1 MRSMKLILIQLFL
14 TCSFNAFSFTNENI
28 FVFQQSSKTDTL
40 EKKLN
45 EVGVI
50 DESVLKSTYKLD
62 KKNTRIERPKFTKER
77 SAPKIDQV
85 KPINK
90 ITLNEFAV
98 DTIKTSRELNSI
110 KFTLGNYYHTEIET
124 TILNT
129 NQKNGFSFA
138 HNSFQIGAT
147 KNWYSKRYGN
157 KLSGFANFEPFKK
170 LNFENKFSFQNQGS
184 YYYGNEAPETLI
196 RNKVNKFEYR
206 TLGYEGKISNE
217 FTSNN
222 VEWEGLFSANKIEG
236 IEDQGETNINGQINL
251 KSYIANGVKLA
262 FNSSITNS
270 HFKNALIDLK
280 RTIISAQ
287 PTIVYKTLSYHLEAG
302 VSYVNDQAATK
313 EYFFPKIEFGYKLN
327 DNHQLIAGFTG
338 DVEFN
343 NFQSL
348 LRENI
353 YLNDNLS
360 SFTNTN
366 SPIQIYTIFKGGNSS
381 EVEETRY
388 TYFVKLKYAQI
399 NNLPIFIHGVRDS
412 ERDPLVFNPEY
423 IGQLSSVSNFQIDA
437 SFDKKFNQIWS
448 TSLNLKTN
456 NFSGDIQYSNIL
468 LRPLIDLTY
477 QITYQGLNWDFSPNI
492 GFTSGLYGYQTK
504 SNQVVKMENIS
515 LVNLNV
521 GYRLTRTFRMFSNWN
536 NLFNQKYQRII
547 NYREIGFNFNAGVL
561 YAF

>member
-1 MRSMKLILIQLFL
+1 
-14 TCSFNAFSFTNENI
+14 
-28 FVFQQSSKTDTL
+28 
-40 EKKLN
+40 
-45 EVGVI
+45 
-50 DESVLKSTYKLD
+50 
-62 KKNTRIERPKFTKER
+62 
-77 SAPKIDQV
+77 
-85 KPINK
+85 
-90 ITLNEFAV
+90 
-98 DTIKTSRELNSI
+98 
-110 KFTLGNYYHTEIET
+110 
-124 TILNT
+124 
-129 NQKNGFSFA
+129 
-138 HNSFQIGAT
+138 
-147 KNWYSKRYGN
+147 
-157 KLSGFANFEPFKK
+157 
-170 LNFENKFSFQNQGS
+170 
-184 YYYGNEAPETLI
+184 
-196 RNKVNKFEYR
+196 
-206 TLGYEGKISNE
+206 
-217 FTSNN
+217 
-222 VEWEGLFSANKIEG
+222 
-236 IEDQGETNINGQINL
+236 
-251 KSYIANGVKLA
+251 
-262 FNSSITNS
+262 
-270 HFKNALIDLK
+270 
-280 RTIISAQ
+280 
-287 PTIVYKTLSYHLEAG
+287 
-302 VSYVNDQAATK
+302 
-313 EYFFPKIEFGYKLN
+313 
-327 DNHQLIAGFTG
+327 
-338 DVEFN
+338 
-343 NFQSL
+343 
-348 LRENI
+348 
-353 YLNDNLS
+353 LS
-360 SFTNTN
+360 SFTNTS